1 MIIKNKNENKEK
13 SVKNTKK
20 NENVQISLKLEKL
33 DILKDDSDIN
43 LKISSSSVS
52 TIQEQNCISRQKRLF
67 SKRIKNKKK
76 IRM

>member
-1 MIIKNKNENKEK
+1 VIIKNKNENKEE
-13 SVKNTKK
+13 SVEDTEK
-20 NENVQISLKLEKL
+20 NENVQISLKFEKL

-67 SKRIKNKKK
+67 SKRIKNKEK